1 MFKEIKS
8 ITVSELKQWLDKN
21 KDFLL
26 IDVRNPDEYKYANIN
41 GLLIPMPEISDNLS
55 KIPKDKPVVFH
66 CHHGSRSK
74 KVIAWLQEQNPDFN
88 DLYNLEG
95 GIHAWSEQI
104 DTNIPI
110 Y

>member
-1 MFKEIKS
+1 MFQNIKQIS
-8 ITVSELKQWLDKN
+8 VQDLKKWQDEK
-21 KDFLL
+21 KDFDL
-26 IDVRNPDEYKYANIN
+26 IDVRNPDEFKYANIA
-41 GLLIPMPEISDNLS
+41 GTLIPMSEIPERSEEIVTN
-55 KIPKDKPVVFH
+55 KPVVVH

-74 KVIAWLQEQNPDFN
+74 KVIAWLQEQNPEY

-104 DTNIPI
+104 DTNVPI